1 MGRPGKHGENILLV
15 TGRRKKRMST
25 WGRSEKEEN
34 NDWTLK
40 IKVIYVFKRTEIKNI
55 NIKFFIETL
64 SLNINVEN

>member
-1 MGRPGKHGENILLV
+1 
-15 TGRRKKRMST
+15 MST